1 MMASQYGLPTGPPVY
16 PQRPGEQD
24 CRDYLRTGRCKYGES
39 CKYNHPPGVQ
49 SGGGM
54 KAPDGGF
61 PIRPNEPACQY
72 YLKHGTCKFGQT
84 CKFHHPP
91 HVLPSGGGGGG
102 GGGGPILPAGA
113 VLMNVGGLPGQ
124 HVIAIN
130 DGSGMHGD
138 RVQHSH
144 QVVQLLPQRPGEPDC
159 IYFLRNGRCKYG
171 ATCKYHHPLT
181 NAAATTS
188 QSHSHHLHQ
197 QQQHHHQHHGHH
209 QTRPQHQ
216 QQELTYAQRI
226 GGRGRSPST
235 GSMHDG
241 YGGGGGTYAQRAQV
255 QVDQP
260 THFLVSDGSFQAVT
274 LRSTHPTEASSSLAS
289 SYETATSS
297 LQNYRGGGG
306 YSGQDGVAVDSNGQ
320 VWRRDNNIS
329 RDHLPSYGGQRRS
342 SSQEQLHSMGHRAL
356 SHEHIRG
363 APSSDGGPGLP
374 RHESHG
380 SFVSARMSNVPPSP
394 GESSGM
400 GSQSPSMSSLQ
411 RAAAASSAGGGGY
424 YPSPAAMESDRSWA
438 SSGAGQ
444 QDYGMPR
451 TGSGAYLSS
460 SQFVLEEDEQDSSSA
475 MRRHAGNGHQTY
487 ENGSSRKSGGDDQGD
502 GLSSMTSALLSML
515 DTTDRDAS
523 GRETYSQSSHSKSS
537 PEMTPRPDPRSPQ
550 HGLGDD
556 SSSRSGERGTPSPH
570 GTPHHQQRLRYPTG
584 RSSMPTHMEDYEPS
598 FLSGSHHSEED
609 EDGGPPTPRAGV
621 SSRDQAYAPAW
632 NGGRNLERNA
642 QSVSMLQSTPSNPPP
657 PPPGGFYLP

>member
-1 MMASQYGLPTGPPVY
+1 
-16 PQRPGEQD
+16 
-24 CRDYLRTGRCKYGES
+24 
-39 CKYNHPPGVQ
+39 
-49 SGGGM
+49 M
-54 KAPDGGF
+54 KAPEGGF
-61 PIRPNEPACQY
+61 PFRPNEPACQY

-102 GGGGPILPAGA
+102 GGPILPAGA
-113 VLMNVGGLPGQ
+113 VLMNVSGLPGQ
-124 HVIAIN
+124 HVLAIN

-138 RVQHSH
+138 RVQLSR

-181 NAAATTS
+181 NAAASTS
-188 QSHSHHLHQ
+188 ASHPHHLHQ
-197 QQQHHHQHHGHH
+197 QQQHHQHHGHH

-216 QQELTYAQRI
+216 QQELTYTQRT

-235 GSMHDG
+235 GSIHDG
-241 YGGGGGTYAQRAQV
+241 YGGGGGGSYAQRSQV

-306 YSGQDGVAVDSNGQ
+306 YLGQDGVAVDSNGQ
-320 VWRRDNNIS
+320 VWRRDNVS
-329 RDHLPSYGGQRRS
+329 RDQLPSYGGDPRS
-342 SSQEQLHSMGHRAL
+342 LSQEQLHSMGHRNL
-356 SHEHIRG
+356 SHERIRG

-380 SFVSARMSNVPPSP
+380 SFVSARTSNLPPSP
-394 GESSGM
+394 GESSGT
-400 GSQSPSMSSLQ
+400 GSQSHSMSSLQ
-411 RAAAASSAGGGGY
+411 RAAATSSGGGGGF
-424 YPSPAAMESDRSWA
+424 YPPAGAMESDRSWA

-444 QDYGMPR
+444 QDYGMSR
-451 TGSGAYLSS
+451 TGSGAYLSTP
-460 SQFVLEEDEQDSSSA
+460 FVLEDDEQDSSPTK
-475 MRRHAGNGHQTY
+475 RRQAGNGYPTY
-487 ENGSSRKSGGDDQGD
+487 EDGSSRKSGGTDQ

-515 DTTDRDAS
+515 DTTDHDAS
-523 GRETYSQSSHSKSS
+523 GRDNYSQSSHSKSS
-537 PEMTPRPDPRSPQ
+537 PEMAPKPDPRSPQ
-550 HGLGDD
+550 NGLGDD
-556 SSSRSGERGTPSPH
+556 SSTRSGDRGTPSPH
-570 GTPHHQQRLRYPTG
+570 STPHQQRLRYPAG
-584 RSSMPTHMEDYEPS
+584 RTSMPTHMEDYEPS
-598 FLSGSHHSEED
+598 FLSGSYHSEED

-621 SSRDQAYAPAW
+621 SSRDQAYTPSW
-632 NGGRNLERNA
+632 NGGRSLESNA
-642 QSVSMLQSTPSNPPP
+642 QSVSMLQSTTPNPPP